1 MSAEPGIREAV
12 RQLGRAVL
20 TLLRA
25 VVGAVGRKHPAVAGP
40 ADSGPPQ
47 EWLDLVA
54 QTDPD
59 WLARSEWA
67 PRAGRSRLPVRR
79 SRPQRPDTTRAV
91 PDDEPVL
98 EGEWAVTDSVADH
111 RPTSVRSAPTTEA
124 PGPDEEVS
132 PSDARKALRHHP
144 RPQPRRLVLVEPVAD
159 TVPTA
164 PRLLAHAPTPPRET
178 ALADLVDPQA
188 SSATSDFPS
197 HRPLP
202 QAPVPWEEAPSGGKR
217 EVREGS
223 EAQGPSSERREA
235 VREEPGRRR
244 TASETDPLPAHVPE
258 LPGIWTPVP
267 TQGSRPALV
276 PTDRPSAATA
286 LTWPELPRTESLDE
300 PDPTPGLAARL
311 WLADDRPDSLTAAQ
325 RRT

>member
-25 VVGAVGRKHPAVAGP
+25 VGGAVGRKHPAVAGP

-59 WLARSEWA
+59 WLARSKWA
-67 PRAGRSRLPVRR
+67 ARAGRTRLPKRR
-79 SRPQRPDTTRAV
+79 SRRQRPDTTRAV

-98 EGEWAVTDSVADH
+98 EEEWAATEVGTDH
-111 RPTSVRSAPTTEA
+111 RPTSVPSARTTEA
-124 PGPDEEVS
+124 PEGDDEVS
-132 PSDARKALRHHP
+132 LSDARKAPRHHA

-164 PRLLAHAPTPPRET
+164 PRILAHGPTPEA
-178 ALADLVDPQA
+178 ALADLVDPRA

-202 QAPVPWEEAPSGGKR
+202 KAPVPWEEAPSLGKR
-217 EVREGS
+217 KVREGT
-223 EAQGPSSERREA
+223 EAQGPTSEPREA

-244 TASETDPLPAHVPE
+244 TASETGPLPAHVQE
-258 LPGIWTPVP
+258 LPGTWTSAP
-267 TQGSRPALV
+267 TQGPRPALV

>member
-67 PRAGRSRLPVRR
+67 ARAGRTRLQVPR
-79 SRPQRPDTTRAV
+79 SRRQRPHTTRAV

-98 EGEWAVTDSVADH
+98 EEEWAATEVGADH
-111 RPTSVRSAPTTEA
+111 RPTSVPSAPTTEA

-132 PSDARKALRHHP
+132 PSDARMALRHHA

-159 TVPTA
+159 TVPTT
-164 PRLLAHAPTPPRET
+164 PRPPANAPTPPRET
-178 ALADLVDPQA
+178 ALADLVDPRA

-202 QAPVPWEEAPSGGKR
+202 KAPVPWEEAPSRGKR
-217 EVREGS
+217 EVRDGT
-223 EAQGPSSERREA
+223 EAQGPTSEPREA
-235 VREEPGRRR
+235 VRDEPWRRR
-244 TASETDPLPAHVPE
+244 TAGETGPLPAHVQE
-258 LPGIWTPVP
+258 LPGIWTSAP
-267 TQGSRPALV
+267 TQGPRPALV